1 MRVLEVEA
9 GILRS
14 PCSGSSTEQ
23 VLNHC
28 VSGGR
33 EKKNAESER
42 ANAEWRKEGRDESMK
57 RGCVFPN

>member
-1 MRVLEVEA
+1 MEA

-14 PCSGSSTEQ
+14 PCSGSSMEQ

-33 EKKNAESER
+33 EKKNAERER
-42 ANAEWRKEGRDESMK
+42 EREQMKNGGRKEGTSL
-57 RGCVFPN
+57 